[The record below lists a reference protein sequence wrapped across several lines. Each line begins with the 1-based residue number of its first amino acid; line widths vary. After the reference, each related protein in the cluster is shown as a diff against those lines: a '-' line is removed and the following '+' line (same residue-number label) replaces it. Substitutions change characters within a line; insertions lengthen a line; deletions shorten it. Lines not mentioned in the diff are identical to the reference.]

1 MWLSPVSRSIPLSRL
16 AAICD
21 LEDAW
26 LEFVLEVAYALKVDK
41 LCDWL
46 ASKLRRDT

>member
-1 MWLSPVSRSIPLSRL
+1 MGDRPKTLQQ
-16 AAICD
+16 AICD
-21 LEDAW
+21 LEDAC
-26 LEFVLEVAYALKVDK
+26 LEFVLEMAYALKVDK